1 MIIMNDLRIARSRGQ
16 LADQLSGLPSQ
27 LRAAEVLVG
36 CSQLHAS
43 CCRNSAVCMEYPGP
57 QPGRVLTFGA
67 DIFSESAVSGGAQ
80 AQVQGGAGW
89 GGGN

>member
-1 MIIMNDLRIARSRGQ
+1 M
-16 LADQLSGLPSQ
+16 
-27 LRAAEVLVG
+27 LVG

-67 DIFSESAVSGGAQ
+67 DIFPESAVVAEPRPRSRAGR
-80 AQVQGGAGW
+80 GGAGETDQLITSPTLSS
-89 GGGN
+89 

>member
-67 DIFSESAVSGGAQ
+67 DIFPESAVVAEPRPR
-80 AQVQGGAGW
+80 AGR